1 MQDKPSKYSHYN
13 TTFRQYA
20 EFSTLNV
27 FFFYKAELPE
37 GAYMRVI
44 SAGGV
49 AGDYGSAVIG
59 PANVEGTSPD
69 LLNAKIFTQT
79 MPAAATLTLECCSP
93 DGTVLFTL
101 SFTIKDV
108 SYPSGRENVPAVTPY
123 RDPYENTGGSNSGGN
138 LLDGIIGDPAPTPYA
153 PFYNYNN
160 WNNPY
165 GNPGGNSGTSWI
177 QEGMQINPP
186 TSGGFT
192 W

>member
-1 MQDKPSKYSHYN
+1 MQDKASKYSHYN

-20 EFSTLNV
+20 EFNTLNV
-27 FFFYKAELPE
+27 FFFYNAELPE

-108 SYPSGRENVPAVTPY
+108 SYPSGGSSRP
-123 RDPYENTGGSNSGGN
+123 NTGGTGAYGT
-138 LLDGIIGDPAPTPYA
+138 PTPVPPGYGYDHWNGLVG
-153 PFYNYNN
+153 PSPTPWYPTLDTWDDWVNDYNN
-160 WNNPY
+160 
-165 GNPGGNSGTSWI
+165 GTSWI
-177 QEGMQINPP
+177 EEGMQIKPP